1 MLTLLYQMHS
11 SKILIDESIFLVFLE
26 TYVTSHHLH
35 AKINPIFLL
44 MERDFV
50 VKPNTHFNNVALSLL
65 LNANKLRLV
74 KTLYL
79 KMATDVTSLD
89 VSTFNILI
97 RALCKADQLQ
107 PAFLCLRKCPTTTGE
122 DTCGNLMLEIWDTR
136 LWRQRSMVVD
146 HGLHKF
152 LQIWF
157 CCHMGISFSCPFAKY
172 NDVEDGLD
180 SVVVKSINFGNDE
193 IKTPMR
199 SVSFKNEDLE
209 PTILKSLGS
218 GKMTIEASID
228 PRHRY
233 GHNLHFYYDRW
244 LQSQSREPFFYWLD
258 IGEGKEVNLEKC
270 PRSKLQQQCIK
281 YLGPMER
288 LAYEVV
294 VEDGKFFYKQTGEL
308 LNTGEDAH
316 AKWIFVLSTSKTLYV
331 GKKTKGSFQHSSFLA
346 GGATSSAGRLVI
358 ENGVLKAVW
367 PHSGH
372 YRPTEENFKEFIS
385 FLQENNVSL
394 SDVKMDPVDEA
405 DDLLSL
411 RSSGHLRSHSSEEDF
426 TENMN
431 GLEIVET
438 IIEGS
443 VAAEKANL
451 IETERSSVLMA
462 PCTRRFQILGRELSN
477 LEIPKRG
484 HVFEGLENEIEGSE
498 QSCVSIQMESQ
509 ETTQAF
515 VPELDHTNS
524 DENLSDDNDVETI
537 PQESILKRINS
548 HKEMKSYQLG
558 KQLSCKWTTGAG
570 PRIGCVRDYPC
581 ELQFRALEQ
590 VNLSPRSGSR
600 SKSSFA
606 PRSTTLLSSSLSN
619 VASLCGNLT
628 IEPLHM
634 PQRGESNS
642 SGSKCSPLIRGSSVI
657 PVIHSS

>member
-1 MLTLLYQMHS
+1 
-11 SKILIDESIFLVFLE
+11 
-26 TYVTSHHLH
+26 
-35 AKINPIFLL
+35 
-44 MERDFV
+44 
-50 VKPNTHFNNVALSLL
+50 
-65 LNANKLRLV
+65 
-74 KTLYL
+74 
-79 KMATDVTSLD
+79 
-89 VSTFNILI
+89 
-97 RALCKADQLQ
+97 
-107 PAFLCLRKCPTTTGE
+107 
-122 DTCGNLMLEIWDTR
+122 
-136 LWRQRSMVVD
+136 
-146 HGLHKF
+146 
-152 LQIWF
+152 
-157 CCHMGISFSCPFAKY
+157 MGISFSCPFAKY

-199 SVSFKNEDLE
+199 WVSFKNDDLE

-218 GKMTIEASID
+218 GKMTVETSVSFKRKDIDNIISTNTLSFDQEENMPISRTSKKSKEMDDLPFKSECQVETIQSALLNPNSPKHIAALKLQKVYKSFRTRRKLADCAILVEQSWWKLLDFAELKRSSISFFEIEKHETAVSRWSRARTRAAKVGKGLLKDDKAQKLALQHWLEAID

-244 LQSQSREPFFYWLD
+244 LQCQSREPFFYWLD

-346 GGATSSAGRLVI
+346 GGATSSAGRLVVQ
-358 ENGVLKAVW
+358 NGVLKAVW

-394 SDVKMDPVDEA
+394 LDVKMDPVDEV

-431 GLEIVET
+431 GLEIEET
-438 IIEGS
+438 TTEDS
-443 VAAEKANL
+443 VAVEKANL
-451 IETERSSVLMA
+451 IETERPSALMA
-462 PCTRRFQILGRELSN
+462 PSPRQFQILGRELGN

-484 HVFEGLENEIEGSE
+484 NVFEGLENEIEGVE
-498 QSCVSIQMESQ
+498 QSCVSFLMESHTGSQ
-509 ETTQAF
+509 ETTLAF
-515 VPELDHTNS
+515 VPELDHTIS
-524 DENLSDDNDVETI
+524 EKKNLSDDNDVETI

-590 VNLSPRSGSR
+590 VNLSPKSGSR

-606 PRSTTLLSSSLSN
+606 LRSTILLSSSLSN
-619 VASLCGNLT
+619 VASLCGDLT

-634 PQRGESNS
+634 PQRGESYS
-642 SGSKCSPLIRGSSVI
+642 SRSECSPLIRGTSVI

>member
-1 MLTLLYQMHS
+1 
-11 SKILIDESIFLVFLE
+11 
-26 TYVTSHHLH
+26 
-35 AKINPIFLL
+35 
-44 MERDFV
+44 
-50 VKPNTHFNNVALSLL
+50 
-65 LNANKLRLV
+65 
-74 KTLYL
+74 
-79 KMATDVTSLD
+79 
-89 VSTFNILI
+89 
-97 RALCKADQLQ
+97 
-107 PAFLCLRKCPTTTGE
+107 
-122 DTCGNLMLEIWDTR
+122 
-136 LWRQRSMVVD
+136 
-146 HGLHKF
+146 
-152 LQIWF
+152 
-157 CCHMGISFSCPFAKY
+157 MGISFSCPFAQY

-193 IKTPMR
+193 IKTPVR

-218 GKMTIEASID
+218 GKMTIEASVSFKRKDIDNIISTNNLSFDKEENMTISRTSKKSKEMDDLCFKSECQVETIQSALLNPNSPKHIAALKLQKVYKSFRTRRKLADCAILVEQSWWKLLDFAELKRSSISFFEIEKHETAVSRWSRARTRAAKVGKGLSKDDKAQKLALQHWLEAID

-233 GHNLHFYYDRW
+233 GHNLHFYYDKW
-244 LQSQSREPFFYWLD
+244 LQCQSREPFFYWLD

-294 VEDGKFFYKQTGEL
+294 VEDGKFFYKKSGEL
-308 LNTGEDAH
+308 LNTAEDAH

-346 GGATSSAGRLVI
+346 GGATSSAGRLVV
-358 ENGVLKAVW
+358 EHGVLKAVW

-405 DDLLSL
+405 DELRSL

-431 GLEIVET
+431 GLEIEGT
-438 IIEGS
+438 IIEDS

-451 IETERSSVLMA
+451 IKTEKASALMT
-462 PCTRRFQILGRELSN
+462 PSTRQFQLLGRELSN
-477 LEIPKRG
+477 LEIPKR
-484 HVFEGLENEIEGSE
+484 
-498 QSCVSIQMESQ
+498 
-509 ETTQAF
+509 

-524 DENLSDDNDVETI
+524 EKNLCDDNDVETI

-600 SKSSFA
+600 NKSSFA
-606 PRSTTLLSSSLSN
+606 PRTTTLLSSSD
-619 VASLCGNLT
+619 T
-628 IEPLHM
+628 
-634 PQRGESNS
+634 NS
-642 SGSKCSPLIRGSSVI
+642 SRSEFSPLFRGTSVI
-657 PVIHSS
+657 PVIHTS